1 MLQFPLTIKSPLSV
15 KCEPKKRLR
24 QPSRVYEARISS
36 YVLPRLKK
44 ARNPSI
50 RLGLKYE
57 KEVHEH
63 IKGIFGNSYKS
74 GIVCEYLE
82 TKYGR
87 RRFCEMDGLLI
98 DKESQKGVIVE
109 VKLSH
114 TSDAY
119 FQTEKLYLPIARKI
133 WPKVKFRSL
142 EVCRSFDPSM
152 PFPVRTKV
160 LFDLQNVFSFLSFD
174 EDDAFG
180 VYVYDPRR

>member
-1 MLQFPLTIKSPLSV
+1 MLQFPLTIEKPLSV

-24 QPSRVYEARISS
+24 QPNSIYEARISS
-36 YVLPRLKK
+36 YVLPLSGKSK
-44 ARNPSI
+44 NSSV
-50 RLGLKYE
+50 RLGVKYE

-63 IKGIFGNSYKS
+63 FKEIFGSTYKS

-87 RRFCEMDGLLI
+87 RRFCEMDGLLL
-98 DKESQKGVIVE
+98 DKESQRGVIVE

-119 FQTEKLYLPIARKI
+119 FQTEKLYLPVARKI

-142 EVCRSFDPSM
+142 EVCRSFDSAA
-152 PFPVRTKV
+152 PFPARTKV
-160 LFDLQNVFSFLSFD
+160 LFDLRNVFSFLSFD
-174 EDDAFG
+174 QSDDFG